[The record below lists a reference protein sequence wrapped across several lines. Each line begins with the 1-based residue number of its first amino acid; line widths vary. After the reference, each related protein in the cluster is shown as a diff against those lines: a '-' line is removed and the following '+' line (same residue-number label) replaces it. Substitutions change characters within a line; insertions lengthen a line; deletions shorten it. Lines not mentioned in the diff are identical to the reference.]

1 MTALHTTPD
10 TPATPAPAPIG
21 EGGPARLR
29 TEGLALGYR
38 DRTVIDGLDLTVPD
52 GAVTAIVGPNGC
64 GKSTLLRGMARLLPA
79 RAGTVLLDG
88 RSLASIPTKAVARQI
103 GLLPQAP
110 ITPEG
115 LTVSELI
122 SHGRH
127 PHQGLLRR
135 MSREDDAVVAEVM
148 ELTNTT
154 ALAERVV
161 EELSGGQRQRVWI
174 ALALAQQPEILL
186 LDEPTSFLDIAHQ
199 IEVLDLVRTLN
210 AGRGTTVVM
219 VLHDLAMAARYSD
232 HLVAMREGGVVAQG
246 APGEV
251 VTESLV
257 EEVFDVRCRILHDPD
272 TGTPVVLPR
281 ANQEHP

>member
-10 TPATPAPAPIG
+10 TPTTAAPAPTG

-79 RAGTVLLDG
+79 RAGSVLLDG